1 MLTVVLGAC
10 AEDGGG
16 GDATETTDA
25 NTETTGGRTTGGATS
40 TGAQSEESSGSSSA
54 DTSSSATEP
63 ESDVGFDDVS
73 PIYNQKCGP
82 CHVTATFGG
91 HNLGSADLAVGFG
104 DSQLAANSADCDGLT
119 KGACSLVRIQS
130 GSMPMGLGCTGDPT
144 TDADNESCLTAE
156 EQSLVAAWIE
166 GGQEGP

>member
-1 MLTVVLGAC
+1 MAVVLGAC
-10 AEDGGG
+10 ADDDVGD
-16 GDATETTDA
+16 GDATGTTDGD
-25 NTETTGGRTTGGATS
+25 TGTVGGVSS
-40 TGAQSEESSGSSSA
+40 TGAESEASSEASAA
-54 DTSSSATEP
+54 DTSTSTSTTGPAGN
-63 ESDVGFDDVS
+63 VGFADVS

-82 CHVTATFGG
+82 CHVTASFGG